1 MLNVF
6 EINIKDIRA
15 KVNVN
20 KKHNRISLLG
30 FKTSIS
36 SLLTLNKLIWLI
48 HHLLLG
54 CWGIFQKEELN
65 LIMVLQ

>member
-15 KVNVN
+15 KANVN

-36 SLLTLNKLIWLI
+36 SLLTLDKLIWLI

-54 CWGIFQKEELN
+54 CWGIFQKELN
-65 LIMVLQ
+65 LILVLQ